1 MKKYTLKKT
10 EPERTPSYT
19 IPYEKELNESQLSAV
34 TFGSGPSLVIAGAG
48 SGKTRTL
55 VYRVARLI
63 ESGVSPS
70 AILLLT
76 FTRKAAREMLS
87 RAAALVGG
95 DTEKV
100 AGGTFHSFASSILR
114 EYADAVGFS
123 PSFTIL
129 DRGDGEDIINLV
141 RGRLG
146 LADRERRFPKKETI
160 GEIFSKAVN
169 RAVPATD
176 VIQQEYPH
184 FAHETEKLLEVLAAY
199 TEYKQAHMLMDYDD
213 LLVHLVRLLERNEA
227 VRETLKKRY
236 RYILVDEYQDTNGL
250 QARIVE
256 LLGGEAGNVMAVGD
270 DSQSIY
276 SFRGAHFKNIMDF
289 PTLFPGAAV
298 IKLEENYRST
308 QSILNLANVII
319 DRAREKY
326 TKILWTKKG
335 IGTLP
340 ALVPLPDEPSQSRF
354 VAQRVLDLREEGVP
368 LSDICVLFRAGFN
381 SFDLEIELKKR
392 NIPFVKHGGFKFM
405 ETAHVKDIVAH
416 IKVLVNPRD
425 AVGLKRMLMLVEN
438 VGPQTEEQ
446 IAASILSAAGITE
459 GLAPFT
465 GDRRFGEGIGRL
477 SRAMRILEG
486 REVNPAEAV
495 ERLLEYYTPIA
506 KRKYDDHPK
515 RLEDLEHLAII
526 ARKYRS
532 IESFLTDMAL
542 EPPSDSISDILRE
555 DPDPERLILSTIHSA
570 KGLEWHSVF
579 IIWAAEGYFPTT
591 YAAESDDDI
600 EEELRL
606 MYVAATRAKEN
617 LTITYPIKIVTHRGP
632 AFGRPSRFIED
643 IDEEILE
650 TWAVEEE
657 E

>member
-1 MKKYTLKKT
+1 MKKYTLKRT
-10 EPERTPSYT
+10 DPERAPSYL
-19 IPYEKELNESQLSAV
+19 IPYEKELNENQLSAV
-34 TFGSGPSLVIAGAG
+34 TFRRGPCLVIAGAG

-55 VYRVARLI
+55 VYRVAWLI

-70 AILLLT
+70 SILLLT
-76 FTRKAAREMLS
+76 FTRKAAREMLD

-95 DTEKV
+95 GTEKV
-100 AGGTFHSFASSILR
+100 AGGTFHSFAASILR
-114 EYADAVGFS
+114 EYAAAIGFS

-129 DRGDGEDIINLV
+129 DRADGEDIINFI
-141 RGRLG
+141 RGRMG
-146 LADRERRFPKKETI
+146 LVDRERRFPKKETI

-169 RAVPATD
+169 RAVPVTS
-176 VIQQEYPH
+176 VIEQEYPH
-184 FAHETEKLLEVLAAY
+184 FTHETGPLLEILAAY
-199 TEYKQAHMLMDYDD
+199 TEYKEAHMLMDYDD
-213 LLVHLVRLLERNEA
+213 LLVHMVRLLEGREGIREA
-227 VRETLKKRY
+227 LKKRFSH
-236 RYILVDEYQDTNGL
+236 ILVDEYQDTNGL

-256 LLGGEAGNVMAVGD
+256 LLAGGSGNVMAVGD

-289 PTLFPGAAV
+289 PTLFPGTTI

-308 QSILNLANVII
+308 QSILNLANIII

-335 IGTLP
+335 TGALP

-354 VAQRVLDLREEGVP
+354 VAQRILDLREEGVP

-405 ETAHVKDIVAH
+405 ETAHVKDIIAH
-416 IKVLVNPRD
+416 IKILINPRD
-425 AVGLKRMLMLVEN
+425 AVGLKRVLMLVEN
-438 VGPQTEEQ
+438 VGPRAEE
-446 IAASILSAAGITE
+446 ALTASILSASRITE
-459 GLAPFT
+459 GLAAFA

-477 SRAMRILEG
+477 SRALASMEG

-495 ERLLEYYTPIA
+495 ERLLDYYTPIA
-506 KRKYDDHPK
+506 KRRYDDHPK

-570 KGLEWHSVF
+570 KGLEWHSIF

-591 YAAESDDDI
+591 YAAESADDL

-606 MYVAATRAKEN
+606 MYVATTRAKEN
-617 LTITYPIKIVTHRGP
+617 LAITYPIKIITHRGP
-632 AFGRPSRFIED
+632 AFGRPSRFVEA
-643 IDEEILE
+643 IDEDILE

-657 E
+657 

>member
-1 MKKYTLKKT
+1 MKKYTLKKSVS
-10 EPERTPSYT
+10 EHAPVFS
-19 IPYEKELNESQLSAV
+19 IPYEKELNEHQLAAV
-34 TFGSGPSLVIAGAG
+34 TFGSGPSLIIAGAG

-70 AILLLT
+70 SILLLT
-76 FTRKAAREMLS
+76 FTRKAARQMLD
-87 RAAALVGG
+87 RAAALVGNR
-95 DTEKV
+95 TEKV
-100 AGGTFHSFASSILR
+100 AGGTFHSFASSVLR
-114 EYADAVGFS
+114 EYAAAVGFS
-123 PSFTIL
+123 ASFTIL
-129 DRGDGEDIINLV
+129 DRADGEDIINLI
-141 RGRLG
+141 RGRMG
-146 LADRERRFPKKETI
+146 LVDRERRFPKKETI

-169 RAVPATD
+169 RAVPMASI
-176 VIQQEYPH
+176 VEAEYPH
-184 FAHETEKLLEVLAAY
+184 FSHETEKLLEILAAY

-213 LLVHLVRLLERNEA
+213 LLVHLVRLLERHEGIREA
-227 VRETLKKRY
+227 LKQRF

-256 LLGGEAGNVMAVGD
+256 LLAGGTGNVMAVGD

-289 PTLFPGAAV
+289 PTLFPGSAI

-335 IGTLP
+335 TGTLP

-354 VAQRVLDLREEGVP
+354 VAQRILDLREEGVP
-368 LSDICVLFRAGFN
+368 LDDICVLFRAGFN

-405 ETAHVKDIVAH
+405 ETAHVKDIISH

-425 AVGLKRMLMLVEN
+425 AVGLKRVLMLVEN
-438 VGPQTEEQ
+438 VGPRAEEA
-446 IAASILSAAGITE
+446 ITGSVLAAPGVVE
-459 GLAPFT
+459 GLAPFVD
-465 GDRRFGEGIGRL
+465 DRRFGEGIGRL
-477 SRAMRILEG
+477 SRTFAALEG
-486 REVNPAEAV
+486 HELNPSDAV
-495 ERLLEYYTPIA
+495 ERLLDYYTPIA
-506 KRKYDDHPK
+506 KKRYDDHPK

-532 IESFLTDMAL
+532 VESFLTDMAL

-579 IIWAAEGYFPTT
+579 IIWAAEGYFPTM
-591 YAAESDDDI
+591 YAAESADDL

-617 LTITYPIKIVTHRGP
+617 LTITYPIKIITHRGP

-643 IDEEILE
+643 IGEDVLE

-657 E
+657 

>member
-1 MKKYTLKKT
+1 MKKYTLKK
-10 EPERTPSYT
+10 PDAGPAPSFA
-19 IPYEKELNESQLSAV
+19 IPYEKELNEQQLAAV
-34 TFGSGPSLVIAGAG
+34 TFGAGPSLVIAGAG

-70 AILLLT
+70 SILLLT
-76 FTRKAAREMLS
+76 FTRKAAHQMLE

-95 DTEKV
+95 RTEKV
-100 AGGTFHSFASSILR
+100 AGGTFHSFASQILR
-114 EYADAVGFS
+114 EFSSAVGFS

-129 DRGDGEDIINLV
+129 DRTDAEDIINLI

-169 RAVPATD
+169 RAVPVVS
-176 VIQQEYPH
+176 VIEQEYPQ
-184 FAHETEKLLEVLAAY
+184 FSHETSKLLEILAAY

-213 LLVHLVRLLERNEA
+213 LLVHLVRLLDKNDG
-227 VRETLKKRY
+227 VRRALRQRFK
-236 RYILVDEYQDTNGL
+236 YILVDEYQDTNGL

-256 LLGGEAGNVMAVGD
+256 LLAGGTGNVMAVGD

-289 PTLFPGAAV
+289 PTLFPDASV

-335 IGTLP
+335 VGTLP
-340 ALVPLPDEPSQSRF
+340 ALVPLPDEPYQSRC
-354 VAQRVLDLREEGVP
+354 VAQRILDLREEGVP
-368 LSDICVLFRAGFN
+368 LTDICVLFRAGFH

-392 NIPFVKHGGFKFM
+392 NIPFIKHGGFKFM
-405 ETAHVKDIVAH
+405 ETAHVKDIVSH
-416 IKVLVNPRD
+416 IKVLVNPKD
-425 AVGLKRMLMLVEN
+425 AVGLKRVLMLVEN
-438 VGPQTEEQ
+438 VGPRAEE
-446 IAASILSAAGITE
+446 ALTASILAAPGIIE
-459 GLAPFT
+459 GLAPFID
-465 GDRRFGEGIGRL
+465 DRRFGEGIGRL
-477 SRAMRILEG
+477 SRALAPLEG

-495 ERLLEYYTPIA
+495 ERLLDYYTPIA
-506 KRKYDDHPK
+506 KRRYDDHPK
-515 RLEDLEHLAII
+515 RLEDLDHLAII

-542 EPPSDSISDILRE
+542 EPPSDSISDITRE

-591 YAAESDDDI
+591 YAAESADDL

-617 LTITYPIKIVTHRGP
+617 LTITYPIKIITHRGP

-643 IDEEILE
+643 IDEDVLE

-657 E
+657 

>member
-10 EPERTPSYT
+10 EPERAPSYT

-63 ESGVSPS
+63 ESGVPPS

-123 PSFTIL
+123 ASFTIL

-146 LADRERRFPKKETI
+146 LADRERRFPRKETI

-169 RAVPATD
+169 RAVPVTD

-213 LLVHLVRLLERNEA
+213 LLVHLVRLLEKNEA
-227 VRETLKKRY
+227 VREALKKRY

-256 LLGGEAGNVMAVGD
+256 LLSGEAGNVMAVGD

-289 PTLFPGAAV
+289 PTLFPSTAV

-335 IGTLP
+335 VGTLP

-446 IAASILSAAGITE
+446 IAASILSAGRVTE
-459 GLAPFT
+459 GLAPFA

-477 SRAMRILEG
+477 SRAMGTLEG
-486 REVNPAEAV
+486 REVHPAEAV

-617 LTITYPIKIVTHRGP
+617 LTITYPIRIVTHRGP

-650 TWAVEEE
+650 TWSVEEE